1 MISSDRYNLF
11 VDLGIFNTIIK
22 AIKTYKNNDILQSI
36 IYDILA
42 LFISKSKIGQDE
54 IKNVFEKEGITLLI
68 KEICENSK
76 NTLMRNNACKL
87 FAYLC
92 IFNDKIKQDYFFD
105 KGFIEY
111 GTNILQEHGKII
123 LKVNGT
129 SVLQENGTSI
139 LQENG
144 TTILQENGT
153 SILQE
158 NGTSVLQENGIN
170 HACHLLANISWN
182 NEKNINKIVEYEC
195 IKNVLIIMQNNIKKN
210 IQKWPLIL
218 LNNLIQNE
226 DNCLEF
232 ALLGG
237 IQIIVNIMNE
247 NKDCKYVHYIL
258 KILSRVSKVEKL
270 VTTIITTKI
279 INCLLEFIKTS
290 KISIVHEYVS
300 EIMINLIKKKHIIS
314 ELKDLLVIKLPES
327 ILTKETLNRYNTI
340 IILL

>member
-1 MISSDRYNLF
+1 MPWKLKCRA
-11 VDLGIFNTIIK
+11 IFK
-22 AIKTYKNNDILQSI
+22 CD
-36 IYDILA
+36 
-42 LFISKSKIGQDE
+42 

-76 NTLMRNNACKL
+76 NSLMRNNACKL

-111 GTNILQEHGKII
+111 GT
-123 LKVNGT
+123 
-129 SVLQENGTSI
+129 S
-139 LQENG
+139 
-144 TTILQENGT
+144 ILQENGT

-158 NGTSVLQENGIN
+158 NGTSILQENGNN

-300 EIMINLIKKKHIIS
+300 EIMINLIKKEHIIS
-314 ELKDLLVIKLPES
+314 ELKDLNVIKLPED
-327 ILTKETLNRYNTI
+327 ILTKKTLDRYNVI
-340 IILL
+340 ISTLKN